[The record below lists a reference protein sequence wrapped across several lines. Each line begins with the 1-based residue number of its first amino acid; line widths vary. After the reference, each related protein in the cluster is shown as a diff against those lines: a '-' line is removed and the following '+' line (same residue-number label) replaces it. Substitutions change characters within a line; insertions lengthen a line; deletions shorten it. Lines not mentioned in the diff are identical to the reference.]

1 MSMNETTLT
10 VVATAIVLGMLA
22 ATPAW
27 AQARS
32 ASEDAGDERL
42 RRVLAAVAAQPLA
55 AAPFIERRV
64 SALAATPLESRG
76 TLSFTP
82 PALIEKQTI
91 SPLRERV
98 TISTDSVTIDAG
110 DGKPPTVI
118 KLEAQ
123 GALSGY
129 GLGLRALLS
138 GNEKLLRQVFDTR
151 ITGTFENWKVQL
163 LPKDPALK
171 RGIRHIMVSGSGAR
185 LRLIETS
192 ETGGDTIEMTLIPR

>member
-1 MSMNETTLT
+1 MKMFSMA
-10 VVATAIVLGMLA
+10 VVASAFALGLCGAMPVL
-22 ATPAW
+22 

-32 ASEDAGDERL
+32 ASEEAGDERL
-42 RRVLAAVAAQPLA
+42 RRVLAAVAAQPLT

-76 TLSFTP
+76 TLSFN
-82 PALIEKQTI
+82 PAGLIEKQTT

-98 TISTDSVTIDAG
+98 TISPETVTIDAG
-110 DGKPPTVI
+110 DGKPVTVI

-123 GALSGY
+123 GALAGY

-151 ITGTFENWKVQL
+151 MTGTFENWKVQL
-163 LPKDPALK
+163 LPREPALK

-192 ETGGDTIEMTLIPR
+192 ETGGDTIEMTIIPR

>member
-1 MSMNETTLT
+1 MKMFSMA
-10 VVATAIVLGMLA
+10 VVAAAFALGLCGAMPVA
-22 ATPAW
+22 

-32 ASEDAGDERL
+32 AGEEAGDERL
-42 RRVLAAVAAQPLA
+42 RRVLAAVAAQPLV

-76 TLSFTP
+76 TLSFNPTG
-82 PALIEKQTI
+82 LIEKQTT

-98 TISTDSVTIDAG
+98 TISPESVTIDAA

-123 GALSGY
+123 GAQAGY

-151 ITGTFENWKVQL
+151 MTGSFENWKVQL
-163 LPKDPALK
+163 LPKDPALR
-171 RGIRHIMVSGSGAR
+171 RGIRQIMVSGSGAR

-192 ETGGDTIEMTLIPR
+192 ETGGDTIEMTIIPR

>member
-1 MSMNETTLT
+1 MKMFSMA
-10 VVATAIVLGMLA
+10 VAASVFALCLCGAMPVL
-22 ATPAW
+22 

-32 ASEDAGDERL
+32 ASEEAGDERL

-55 AAPFIERRV
+55 AAPFIERRL

-76 TLSFTP
+76 TLSFN
-82 PALIEKQTI
+82 PAGLIEKQTT

-98 TISTDSVTIDAG
+98 IISPETVTIDAG
-110 DGKPPTVI
+110 DGKPLTVI
-118 KLEAQ
+118 RLDAQ
-123 GALSGY
+123 GALTGY

-151 ITGTFENWKVQL
+151 MSGTFENWKVQL
-163 LPKDPALK
+163 LPRDPALK

-192 ETGGDTIEMTLIPR
+192 ETGGDIIEMTIIPR

>member
-1 MSMNETTLT
+1 MKMFSMA
-10 VVATAIVLGMLA
+10 VVASAFALGLCGAMPVL
-22 ATPAW
+22 

-32 ASEDAGDERL
+32 ASEEAGDERL
-42 RRVLAAVAAQPLA
+42 RCVLAAVAAQPLT

-76 TLSFTP
+76 TLSFN
-82 PALIEKQTI
+82 PAGLIEKQTT

-98 TISTDSVTIDAG
+98 TISPETVTIDAG
-110 DGKPPTVI
+110 DGKPVTVI

-123 GALSGY
+123 GALTGY

-151 ITGTFENWKVQL
+151 MTGTFENWKVHL
-163 LPKDPALK
+163 LPREPALK

-192 ETGGDTIEMTLIPR
+192 ETGGDTIEMTIIPR

>member
-1 MSMNETTLT
+1 MKMFSMA
-10 VVATAIVLGMLA
+10 VVASAFALGLCGAM
-22 ATPAW
+22 PVS

-32 ASEDAGDERL
+32 ASEEAGDERL
-42 RRVLAAVAAQPLA
+42 RRVLAAVAAQPLT

-76 TLSFTP
+76 TLSFN
-82 PALIEKQTI
+82 PAGLIEKQTT

-98 TISTDSVTIDAG
+98 TISPETVTIDAG
-110 DGKPPTVI
+110 DGKPVTVI

-123 GALSGY
+123 GALAGY

-151 ITGTFENWKVQL
+151 MTGTFENWKVQL
-163 LPKDPALK
+163 LPREPALK

-192 ETGGDTIEMTLIPR
+192 ETGGDTIEMTIIPR

>member
-1 MSMNETTLT
+1 MKMFSMA
-10 VVATAIVLGMLA
+10 VAASVFALGLCGAMPVL
-22 ATPAW
+22 

-32 ASEDAGDERL
+32 ASEEAGDERL

-55 AAPFIERRV
+55 AAPFIERRL

-76 TLSFTP
+76 TLSFN
-82 PALIEKQTI
+82 PAGLIEKQTT

-98 TISTDSVTIDAG
+98 IISPETVTIDAG
-110 DGKPPTVI
+110 DGKPLTVI
-118 KLEAQ
+118 RLDAQ
-123 GALSGY
+123 GALTGY

-151 ITGTFENWKVQL
+151 MSGTFENWKVQL
-163 LPKDPALK
+163 LPRDPALK

-192 ETGGDTIEMTLIPR
+192 ETGGDIIEMTIIPR

>member
-1 MSMNETTLT
+1 MKMFSMA
-10 VVATAIVLGMLA
+10 VAASVFALGLCGAMPVL
-22 ATPAW
+22 

-32 ASEDAGDERL
+32 ASEEAGDERL

-55 AAPFIERRV
+55 AAPFIERRL

-76 TLSFTP
+76 TLSFN
-82 PALIEKQTI
+82 PAGLIEKQTT

-98 TISTDSVTIDAG
+98 IISPETVTIDAG
-110 DGKPPTVI
+110 DGKPLTVI
-118 KLEAQ
+118 RLDAQ
-123 GALSGY
+123 GALTGY

-151 ITGTFENWKVQL
+151 MSGTFENWKVQL
-163 LPKDPALK
+163 LPREPALK

-192 ETGGDTIEMTLIPR
+192 ETGGDIIEMTIIPR